1 MNLKVRLKLLIVLL
15 VINLLILAASGC
27 QEEDSWT
34 PQCPPEL
41 LYIHDYEYVTL
52 DDGSVIT
59 GAPIYKCKQPGT

>member
-1 MNLKVRLKLLIVLL
+1 MNTKMIFIALLLL
-15 VINLLILAASGC
+15 TGC
-27 QEEDSWT
+27 PEEESLT

-41 LYIHDYEYVTL
+41 LFIHDYEYVTL